1 MLDVF
6 SLQINRLAERCRLAA
21 VPGDRAYACG
31 RRYAPAERD
40 GDGSLWVC
48 QVEEHMALA
57 RFDFAL
63 KNPATV
69 RLSDFTLPAMAF
81 FESVGATVH
90 ASGQKISLAAETLYS
105 NADAADGESAALH
118 EGERQRGVLL
128 LLDSAD
134 RLWGTVDR
142 PRISGVTGVRD
153 ALLILRQLDHCP
165 ITAYPELARLYYRGV
180 AGELYAVFAD
190 AICREAPDVAMHPYD
205 RHGIREIVQYLREH
219 PAEDTELS
227 ALAQMAN
234 MSVSK
239 LKYTFQAATG
249 KTIRNF
255 RNDVKGET
263 ACRLLDETD
272 LPISEIAERLGFGAP
287 GSFSRFF
294 RSQYHMAPN
303 DYRRRG
309 GRP

>member
-1 MLDVF
+1 
-6 SLQINRLAERCRLAA
+6 
-21 VPGDRAYACG
+21 
-31 RRYAPAERD
+31 
-40 GDGSLWVC
+40 
-48 QVEEHMALA
+48 MALA

-63 KNPATV
+63 KNPDTV

-180 AGELYAVFAD
+180 AGEL
-190 AICREAPDVAMHPYD
+190 
-205 RHGIREIVQYLREH
+205 
-219 PAEDTELS
+219 S